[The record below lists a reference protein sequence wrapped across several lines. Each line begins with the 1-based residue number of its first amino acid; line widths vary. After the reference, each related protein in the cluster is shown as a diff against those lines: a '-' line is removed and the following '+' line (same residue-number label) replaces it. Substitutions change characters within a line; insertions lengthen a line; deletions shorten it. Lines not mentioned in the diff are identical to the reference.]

1 MNYLLGEQTVAGLRP
16 ARFCLLTENQQ
27 PLGFVKGNI

>member
-16 ARFCLLTENQQ
+16 ERPCLLPEKQRC
-27 PLGFVKGNI
+27 LRVAKKEI